1 MQNGT
6 PILTGIKIYHSTDQI
21 GTISVTRLIL
31 LSFTPFSNSN
41 GIFQDSNHE
50 VPIQPDPLPIILS
63 DKPLSPPDKVI
74 SNSNL
79 TTTNGYNVGNF
90 DLIQHLSS
98 IDVCLN
104 HDNLSLNSPQDRRA
118 PIEINDKQ

>member
-1 MQNGT
+1 M
-6 PILTGIKIYHSTDQI
+6 TGIKIYHSTDQI
-21 GTISVTRLIL
+21 DTISGTRLIP
-31 LSFTPFSNSN
+31 LSFTSFSNSN

-50 VPIQPDPLPIILS
+50 VPIQPDPLPIILL

-90 DLIQHLSS
+90 DLIQRLSS